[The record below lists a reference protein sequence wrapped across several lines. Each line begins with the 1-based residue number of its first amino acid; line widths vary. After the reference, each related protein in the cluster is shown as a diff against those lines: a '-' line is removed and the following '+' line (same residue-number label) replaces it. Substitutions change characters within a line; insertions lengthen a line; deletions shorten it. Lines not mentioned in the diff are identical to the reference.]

1 MGDMNTV
8 VQFSAASV
16 QPLGVKTIILYT
28 QAALGNL
35 LETFQEVERK
45 SENRRQ
51 GRWIE

>member
-8 VQFSAASV
+8 VQFSAASL
-16 QPLGVKTIILYT
+16 QPLGVKTIISHT
-28 QAALGNL
+28 QAIAGNQ

-51 GRWIE
+51 GRWI